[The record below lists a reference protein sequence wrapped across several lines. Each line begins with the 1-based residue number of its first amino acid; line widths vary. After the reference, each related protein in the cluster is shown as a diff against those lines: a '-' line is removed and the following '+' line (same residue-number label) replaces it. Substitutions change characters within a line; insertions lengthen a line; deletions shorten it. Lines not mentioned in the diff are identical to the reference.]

1 VIIWVG
7 AALLGYVAGDIAV
20 HDPAIESWVAQQAA
34 ALGISVAN
42 LGRIVGV
49 AGALFVLGLSKVML
63 NRRKI
68 AAL

>member
-1 VIIWVG
+1 
-7 AALLGYVAGDIAV
+7 
-20 HDPAIESWVAQQAA
+20 VAQQAA